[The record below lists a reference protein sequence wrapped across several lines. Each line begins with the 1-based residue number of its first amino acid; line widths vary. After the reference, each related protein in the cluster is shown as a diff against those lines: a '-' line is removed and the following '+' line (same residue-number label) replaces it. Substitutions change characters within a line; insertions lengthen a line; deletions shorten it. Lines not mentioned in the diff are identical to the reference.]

1 MLVAAPGENDDM
13 SQESDLL
20 RKTAQFYDYP
30 RRLWE
35 PDYREIAMVPAAFSL
50 GRTHSG
56 ELNLTVQLGL
66 ANPQHV

>member
-1 MLVAAPGENDDM
+1 MLVAAPGENDGM

-50 GRTHSG
+50 AVLIQGS
-56 ELNLTVQLGL
+56 
-66 ANPQHV
+66 